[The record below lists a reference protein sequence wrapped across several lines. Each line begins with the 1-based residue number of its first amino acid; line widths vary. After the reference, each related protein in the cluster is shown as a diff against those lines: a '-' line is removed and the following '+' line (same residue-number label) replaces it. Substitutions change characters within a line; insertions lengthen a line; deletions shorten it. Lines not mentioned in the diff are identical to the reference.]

1 MKTIDFIN
9 SVQSSRVLDR
19 VLIFK
24 EREIMITEEIQ
35 FSQGKPVPYEVY
47 VTDNKNLIKRHIAE
61 ILQLVNDSYT
71 ELGGNTSADT
81 QEKILKNT
89 AIAKFVFN
97 SAGDIIALSLYRI
110 DRGGNKRYCSASRKS
125 DPAYKA
131 AVQAIIKND
140 IEPYDNWYWAEVS
153 NKIEHYFKK
162 LGGNP
167 IPNYLAYKFLRK
179 PKKDIILLDDGVH
192 YQRRLNSVDS
202 TALTKAIYGFKSEE
216 MMKLVMSKIDNYENF
231 KIAANSIVDELHEDE
246 EDVSD
251 DTRSLEA
258 ASIIVQELDEFHDAG
273 FTEMLPSWKKQLLQA
288 IARLLDEQS
297 KTGISSKQKS
307 YIKSNLDTAKYL
319 IKHMP
324 LLQFRQV
331 KVDEMF

>member
-1 MKTIDFIN
+1 MQT
-9 SVQSSRVLDR
+9 
-19 VLIFK
+19 
-24 EREIMITEEIQ
+24 
-35 FSQGKPVPYEVY
+35 
-47 VTDNKNLIKRHIAE
+47 
-61 ILQLVNDSYT
+61 
-71 ELGGNTSADT
+71 
-81 QEKILKNT
+81 
-89 AIAKFVFN
+89 
-97 SAGDIIALSLYRI
+97 
-110 DRGGNKRYCSASRKS
+110 
-125 DPAYKA
+125 
-131 AVQAIIKND
+131 IIKND
-140 IEPYDNWYWAEVS
+140 IEPYDNWYLVEVS

-216 MMKLVMSKIDNYENF
+216 MMKLVMSKIDNYEKF
-231 KIAANSIVDELHEDE
+231 KIAANSIVDDNSIVDELHEDE
-246 EDVSD
+246 EDVSND
-251 DTRSLEA
+251 ARSLEA

-288 IARLLDEQS
+288 IARLLNEQS

-324 LLQFRQV
+324 LLQFHQV